1 MNCWGSGKRWGIGL
15 RRYRI
20 WRIKDCFCS
29 KAGLYGII
37 WNKRIKDNGWDG
49 EDYCKSEVT
58 VDTFYTGGKPGQS
71 DENAHRERLLYG
83 TESKTGDEMP
93 LYSKGYYGSGEKEL
107 YALEEGGIPITGNS
121 LSSFKIRLVLA
132 AALFCVYLVADAG
145 EGRIG
150 GISTEEMRE
159 EMNKDFDA
167 GLEEVVFD
175 FEDSFPYTLFK

>member
-1 MNCWGSGKRWGIGL
+1 MDGMGKITANQKLQLIRSIREESL
-15 RRYRI
+15 
-20 WRIKDCFCS
+20 
-29 KAGLYGII
+29 
-37 WNKRIKDNGWDG
+37 DNRM
-49 EDYCKSEVT
+49 KMR
-58 VDTFYTGGKPGQS
+58 
-71 DENAHRERLLYG
+71 HRERLLYG

-93 LYSKGYYGSGEKEL
+93 LYSKGYYGGGEKEL
-107 YALEEGGIPITGNS
+107 YALEEGGIPVTGNS

-150 GISTEEMRE
+150 GTSTEEMRE